1 MPPKQKGGGGGGAP
15 KKNVAEEVEETLQAV
30 VCFLSSWVNTTGCA
44 FKLADILALFRSWR
58 IPSRRDLSL
67 LPLTSLGYVL
77 RDTSSFFFVC
87 TADELDY

>member
-67 LPLTSLGYVL
+67 LPLTGLGCVL
-77 RDTSSFFFVC
+77 RDPSFFFVC
-87 TADELDY
+87 TTGEPGY